1 MRISELA
8 RAGGV
13 SVATAKFYLREGLLP
28 PGELTAAN
36 QAAYGPEHVHRLR
49 LIRVM
54 LEVGRMPLSSVR
66 EVLVALDDPALP
78 MHDLL
83 AVAHRNLA
91 LPRIG
96 EGPAD
101 PAAVAEVD
109 AVLERLGWRVADD
122 GPARR
127 DLAGSV
133 AALHRLGWSVDS
145 DVLEPYARAADS
157 IAEREV
163 EYVGEAPSRA
173 ESVERLVVGTVV
185 FEAVLAALRRLAE
198 ERHSYRRLAD
208 RPEW

>member
-1 MRISELA
+1 VRISELA

-36 QAAYGPEHVHRLR
+36 QATYGPEHVHRLR

-66 EVLVALDDPALP
+66 EVLVALDDSALP

-91 LPRIG
+91 LQRIG
-96 EGPAD
+96 EGTVD

-109 AVLERLGWRVADD
+109 AVLDRLGWLVADD
-122 GPARR
+122 SPARR
-127 DLAGSV
+127 DLARSV
-133 AALHRLGWSVDS
+133 AALHRLGWSVDA

-157 IAEREV
+157 VAEREV
-163 EYVGEAPSRA
+163 EYVAEAPSRA

-198 ERHSYRRLAD
+198 ERHSFRRLAE
-208 RPEW
+208 RPEG

>member
-28 PGELTAAN
+28 PGQLTAAN
-36 QAAYGPEHVHRLR
+36 QATYGPEHVHRLR
-49 LIRVM
+49 LVRMM

-66 EVLVALDDPALP
+66 EVLVALDDRVLSL
-78 MHDLL
+78 HDLL

-109 AVLERLGWRVADD
+109 AVLDRLGWLVADD
-122 GPARR
+122 SPARR
-127 DLAGSV
+127 DLEIG
-133 AALHRLGWSVDS
+133 
-145 DVLEPYARAADS
+145 RAS
-157 IAEREV
+157 CRERV
-163 EYVGEAPSRA
+163 
-173 ESVERLVVGTVV
+173 
-185 FEAVLAALRRLAE
+185 
-198 ERHSYRRLAD
+198 
-208 RPEW
+208 

>member
-1 MRISELA
+1 VRISELA

-28 PGELTAAN
+28 RGELTAAN
-36 QAAYGPEHVHRLR
+36 QATYGPEHVHRLR
-49 LIRVM
+49 LVRMM
-54 LEVGRMPLSSVR
+54 LEVGRMSLSSVR
-66 EVLVALDDPALP
+66 DVLAALDDTTLSL
-78 MHDLL
+78 HDLL

-96 EGPAD
+96 DGPAD
-101 PAAVAEVD
+101 PEAVAEVD
-109 AVLERLGWRVADD
+109 VVLDRLGWLVADD
-122 GPARR
+122 SPARR

-133 AALHRLGWSVDS
+133 AALHRLGWSVDA

-163 EYVGEAPSRA
+163 EYAAEAPSRA

-185 FEAVLAALRRLAE
+185 FEAVLTALRRLAE
-198 ERHSYRRLAD
+198 ERHSLRQLAE
-208 RPEW
+208 RFEG

>member
-1 MRISELA
+1 VRISELA

-36 QAAYGPEHVHRLR
+36 QATYGEAHVHRLR
-49 LIRVM
+49 LVRVM
-54 LEVGRMPLSSVR
+54 LEVGRMPLASVR
-66 EVLVALDDPALP
+66 EVLVALDDRALS

-96 EGPAD
+96 DGTVD

-109 AVLERLGWRVADD
+109 AVLDRLGWLVADD
-122 GPARR
+122 SPARR

-133 AALHRLGWSVDS
+133 AALHRLGWTVDA

-163 EYVGEAPSRA
+163 EYVAEAPSRA

-198 ERHSYRRLAD
+198 ERHSFRRLAE
-208 RPEW
+208 RPQR

>member
-8 RAGGV
+8 RTGGV

-28 PGELTAAN
+28 PGQLTAAN
-36 QAAYGPEHVHRLR
+36 QATYGPEHVHRLR
-49 LIRVM
+49 LVRVM

-66 EVLVALDDPALP
+66 EVLVALDDPALSL
-78 MHDLL
+78 HDLL
-83 AVAHRNLA
+83 AVAHRSLA

-96 EGPAD
+96 DGPAD
-101 PAAVAEVD
+101 LAAASEVD
-109 AVLERLGWRVADD
+109 AVLDRLGWRVADD
-122 GPARR
+122 SPARR

-133 AALHRLGWSVDS
+133 AALHRLGWTADA

-163 EYVGEAPSRA
+163 EYVGEASSRA

-198 ERHSYRRLAD
+198 ERHSLRRLS
-208 RPEW
+208 E

>member
-1 MRISELA
+1 VRISELA
-8 RAGGV
+8 RTGGV

-36 QAAYGPEHVHRLR
+36 QATYGPEHVHRLR
-49 LIRVM
+49 LVRVM

-66 EVLVALDDPALP
+66 EVLVALDDPALSL
-78 MHDLL
+78 HDLL
-83 AVAHRNLA
+83 AVAHRSLA

-96 EGPAD
+96 DAPAD
-101 PAAVAEVD
+101 LAAASEVD
-109 AVLERLGWRVADD
+109 AVLDRLGWRVADD
-122 GPARR
+122 SPARR

-133 AALHRLGWSVDS
+133 AALHRLGWTADA

-163 EYVGEAPSRA
+163 EYVGEASSRA

-198 ERHSYRRLAD
+198 ERHSLRRLS
-208 RPEW
+208 E

>member
-13 SVATAKFYLREGLLP
+13 SVATATFYLREGLLP
-28 PGELTAAN
+28 PGRLTAAN
-36 QAAYGPEHVHRLR
+36 QADYGPEHLHRLR
-49 LIRVM
+49 LVRVM

-66 EVLVALDDPALP
+66 EVVAALEDPALSL
-78 MHDLL
+78 HDLL
-83 AVAHRNLA
+83 AVAHRSLA
-91 LPRIG
+91 LPRIADG
-96 EGPAD
+96 EAD

-109 AVLERLGWRVADD
+109 AVLDRLGWRVADD
-122 GPARR
+122 SPARR

-133 AALHRLGWSVDS
+133 AALHRLGWSVGA

-157 IAEREV
+157 VAEREV
-163 EYVGEAPSRA
+163 EYVGEATSRV

-198 ERHSYRRLAD
+198 ERHSWRRLAD
-208 RPEW
+208 PPAG